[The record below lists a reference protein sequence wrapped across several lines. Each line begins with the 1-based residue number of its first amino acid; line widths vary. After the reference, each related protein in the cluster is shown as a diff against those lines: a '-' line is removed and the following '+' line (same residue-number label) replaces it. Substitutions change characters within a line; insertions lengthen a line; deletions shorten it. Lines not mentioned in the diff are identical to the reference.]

1 MNVPSLQAL
10 FVDTSERPASRLVR
24 AVTFLFLALVV
35 AAGCTAI
42 LLSTLR
48 GSDVIWDY
56 RVLFWRGF
64 VLTVQIS
71 LVSLLISSVLGL
83 LLALARRSPIL
94 LLRSLASLHVELIR
108 GSPLLVQILF
118 GFYVIAD
125 SLDLPNAYVISGNFE
140 ITTRFLVAVLIL
152 SNFSA
157 AYIAEMIRAGIESVG
172 SSQLD
177 SARAIGLTPTQTL
190 RFVIFPQALRQTL
203 PPLTGQFA
211 TLIKDSSLL
220 SIIGLQEFTH
230 AATQINSATY
240 STLAAFTPLL
250 FGYLA
255 LTLSI
260 SLSARWLER
269 RFHYDT

>member
-1 MNVPSLQAL
+1 VTVQSLFL
-10 FVDTSERPASRLVR
+10 DTPERPASRLVR
-24 AVTFLFLALVV
+24 AATFTLLALLV
-35 AAGCTAI
+35 AAACTAI
-42 LLSTLR
+42 LLTTLR
-48 GSDVIWDY
+48 GSTVIWDY
-56 RVLFWRGF
+56 RALFWRGF
-64 VLTVQIS
+64 VLTLQIS
-71 LVSLLISSVLGL
+71 LVSLVLSSVLGL
-83 LLALARRSPIL
+83 LLALARRSPVL
-94 LLRSLASLHVELIR
+94 LIRSLASLHVELIR

-118 GFYVIAD
+118 GFYVLAD
-125 SLDLPNAYVISGNFE
+125 AVDLQS
-140 ITTRFLVAVLIL
+140 RFVFGVLVL

-177 SARAIGLTPTQTL
+177 SARAIGLTPVQTL

-220 SIIGLQEFTH
+220 SIIGLAEFTH

-255 LTLSI
+255 LTLTI
-260 SLSARWLER
+260 SLAARWLER

>member
-1 MNVPSLQAL
+1 MSIQSLFL
-10 FVDTSERPASRLVR
+10 DTPDRPATRVVR
-24 AVTFLFLALVV
+24 ATTYTLLTLLV
-35 AAGCTAI
+35 AAACTAI
-42 LLSTLR
+42 LLTTLR
-48 GSDVIWDY
+48 GSTVIWDY
-56 RVLFWRGF
+56 RALFWRGF
-64 VLTVQIS
+64 LLTLQIS
-71 LVSLLISSVLGL
+71 ALSLVLSSVLGL

-94 LLRSLASLHVELIR
+94 ILRTLASLHVELVR

-118 GFYVIAD
+118 GFYVVAD
-125 SLDLPNAYVISGNFE
+125 AVGLQS
-140 ITTRFLVAVLIL
+140 RFIFGVLIL

-190 RFVIFPQALRQTL
+190 RFVIFPQALRQTI

-220 SIIGLQEFTH
+220 SIIGLLEFTH
-230 AATQINSATY
+230 AATQVNSATY

-255 LTLSI
+255 LTLTL
-260 SLSARWLER
+260 SLAARWLER
-269 RFHYDT
+269 RFRYDT